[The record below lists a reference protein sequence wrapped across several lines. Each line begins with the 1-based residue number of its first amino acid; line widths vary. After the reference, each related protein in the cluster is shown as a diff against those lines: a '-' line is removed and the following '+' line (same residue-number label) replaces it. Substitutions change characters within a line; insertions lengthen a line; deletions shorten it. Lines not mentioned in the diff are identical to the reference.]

1 MNRKHL
7 PLVLTGILA
16 GMSLA
21 LEVFVHFP
29 ILPAAPFLLYSP
41 GDLPIIVASVAVALV
56 NSVLFAMLTGE
67 GGPWGAI
74 MHFVASGGMAL
85 VIGYLA
91 KRTGKLHIPM
101 LAGVLTRVLLM
112 IPLNLLIT
120 PIYTGTPR
128 NIVAGM
134 IVPVIVPF
142 NLIHAGINTIISY
155 ALVKLLP
162 KRTLASVG
170 ARNLA

>member
-1 MNRKHL
+1 
-7 PLVLTGILA
+7 
-16 GMSLA
+16 MSLA

-41 GDLPIIVASVAVALV
+41 GDLPIIVASVAVGPVAGAAAALV